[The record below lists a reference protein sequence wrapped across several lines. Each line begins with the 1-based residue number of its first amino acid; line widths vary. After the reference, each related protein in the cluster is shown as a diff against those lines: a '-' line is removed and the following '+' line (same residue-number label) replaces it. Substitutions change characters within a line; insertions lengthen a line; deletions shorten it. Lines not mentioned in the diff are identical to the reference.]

1 MTATVVIQRS
11 PYLSSHPEYWGLLTQ
26 LPDYRF
32 NPASRGE
39 SVELYLRSG
48 TAVIWSSGEMLF
60 PEFLAFN
67 DHIRLFVRTNEK
79 LSLFLRYSRLFPT
92 PSRSVSIRVRGGVH
106 YTPTGGGRAV
116 IRISGSE
123 PQYRSTVKQARR
135 ATDRGSPTPWL
146 PRGNPFPLKVPVVKP
161 SPGSILMPVRTVI
174 EGNTSGSYV
183 VSIGSQSTFLKQW
196 TWSGSV
202 TPNFGRIKKQALPVN
217 PYRTWIR
224 YTYENT
230 DVYHT
235 FVPSNG
241 MFHTEV
247 GPWTSNLPDPG
258 SLTAHMP
265 QARNK
270 AIRKLIDSAELAID
284 ANLAQD
290 FAQISQLTDLIST
303 TCGRFVGSIGDL
315 RRGNIAGAINHLTAG
330 RTRLAMPKGKPNRK
344 KDLAENWL
352 ELQYGWK
359 PLLMDIEG
367 LLKSLSNLTIAQ
379 PTVRRVVGKGR
390 FERSA
395 ISIFDTYTWPQVGTG
410 KGKFSYRFT
419 TDCKIGITF
428 RMDQP
433 LLSFLAQL
441 GFTNPIN
448 LVWEILPFSFVA
460 DWFIGIGPYLEAL
473 SAWDGLTFID
483 GFQTQF
489 SKMWV
494 SGSVDYDGV
503 NAGNPAGTVYESSR
517 YKIEEVLFWRDK
529 LNAFPSMTFPHFK
542 NPLGSITHALN
553 GIALIVGIFHKR

>member
-11 PYLSSHPEYWGLLTQ
+11 PYLSSHKEYWGLLSQPADT
-26 LPDYRF
+26 RF
-32 NPASRGE
+32 PPAFRE

-48 TAVIWSSGEMLF
+48 TAVIWSSGEMIF
-60 PEFLAFN
+60 PDFLYLNAN
-67 DHIRLFVRTNEK
+67 IRHFIRANEK
-79 LSLFLRYSRLFPT
+79 LTFYIRYARLYPT
-92 PSRSVSIRVRGGVH
+92 PSRSITVRVPGPVRSL
-106 YTPTGGGRAV
+106 PLGGGRFSTSV
-116 IRISGSE
+116 NGSDL
-123 PQYRSTVKQARR
+123 QYRSAVRKARR
-135 ATDRGSPTPWL
+135 VTDQDSPTPWS
-146 PRGNPFPLKVPVVKP
+146 PRGQSFPRRNVNAKP
-161 SPGSILMPVRTVI
+161 SPGSITAPFRTVI
-174 EGNTSGSYV
+174 ENIDASGAYTLSV
-183 VSIGSQSTFLKQW
+183 GTASTVLKSW
-196 TWSGSV
+196 TWSGTV
-202 TPNFGRIKKQALPVN
+202 TPGFGGKKASSLPVN
-217 PYRTWIR
+217 PYNERIR
-224 YTYENT
+224 LFYENT
-230 DVYHT
+230 NVYHT

-241 MFHTEV
+241 ANHTEV
-247 GPWTSNLPDPG
+247 LPWTNDLPDPG
-258 SLTAHMP
+258 MQSHNP
-265 QARNK
+265 VARNK

-290 FAQISQLTDLIST
+290 FAQISQLTNLISG

-379 PTVRRVVGKGR
+379 PTVRRVVGKGSQ
-390 FERSA
+390 ERQA
-395 ISIFDTYTWPQVGTG
+395 LSIFDTYSATTIGPR
-410 KGKFSYRFT
+410 KGKFLYRFK
-419 TDCKIGITF
+419 TDCKIGVTF
-428 RMDQP
+428 TMYSP
-433 LLSFLAQL
+433 MLSFLAQT

-483 GFQTQF
+483 GYQTQF

-503 NAGNPAGTVYESSR
+503 NVGNPAGQVFQDAR
-517 YKIEEVLFWRDK
+517 LKLEEVLFERIK
-529 LNAFPSMTFPHFK
+529 LTAFPSMTFPSFK
-542 NPLGSITHALN
+542 NPLGSVTHAMN
-553 GIALIVGIFHKR
+553 GIALIVGIFHGK